1 VHDLDAPVD
10 NITNLASIPQPTMKT
25 ANIARNDITSAQ
37 HDRAQLTPR
46 MRRNVCIVIC
56 VVLITCASAVRAYYH
71 AFSTFAEYDDE
82 GLFMTLISRVVNG
95 QPLYDEVQNIYG
107 PFYFLYEYSA
117 HVITGVSVSHDSI
130 RFLAMSSWIAS
141 GVLLLLLVYRAT
153 VSLLLATAAH
163 FLGLRTILYVNGPEV
178 AHPQELCI
186 LLLLGLALAVCY
198 VDNRALLMASLGTF
212 VGAMVLTKINLGVIV
227 AVAAVVVLVCGWR
240 PARWHGAACM
250 AVSMGAIVLPVVLM
264 SGHIGEGW
272 AMKYCAVETISIA
285 AVILVIFRM
294 KFDIG
299 LSFRHLV
306 FAGLCFLGTVAV
318 ICSFFL
324 AHGSSLHAMIDSVIL
339 RPRSTFGQGW
349 FLAARFTDL
358 AVAWSVVGL
367 AVAYYTRTRRASE
380 KMLTLLKFSFAVG
393 VALLSAK
400 FGDSSR
406 PHWRIAATFED
417 ALISFAIPFL
427 WLVVVSPS
435 GTNKL
440 SGFSRAML
448 ALVTVIQVLYAYPVA
463 GTQVQFSA
471 ILIIAVASICFA
483 DSLPFIVARLPRW
496 RTPDVLLAIRAG
508 LTLLLAGV
516 YSLYAWTA
524 FRRYENFEPV
534 NLPGAHRL
542 HLETSRAAVLRESVM
557 RTNASCRTPI
567 TAPGMLSFYFWT
579 ALPVPSPMDYQ
590 TWIADLSDAEQNA
603 LVEDLSGVPQ
613 VCVIYNQDL
622 IDKWTRGKDISSKPM
637 MRFIESSFRKTFES
651 GGYRFMIRP

>member
-1 VHDLDAPVD
+1 
-10 NITNLASIPQPTMKT
+10 MKS
-25 ANIARNDITSAQ
+25 ANIASNDSTSSQ
-37 HDRAQLTPR
+37 HDQSQLTQR
-46 MRRNVCIVIC
+46 MRRNVCLVIC
-56 VVLITCASAVRAYYH
+56 VVLLTWASAVRAYYY
-71 AFSTFAEYDDE
+71 AFSSFAEYDDE
-82 GLFMTLISRVVNG
+82 GLMMTLISRLVNG
-95 QPLYDEVQNIYG
+95 HPLYDEVQNIYG
-107 PFYFLYEYSA
+107 PLYFLYEYSA

-130 RFLAMSSWIAS
+130 RFLSMSFWIAS
-141 GVLLLLLVYRAT
+141 GVILLVLVYRAT
-153 VSLLLATAAH
+153 GSLLLATAAH
-163 FLGLRTILYVNGPEV
+163 LLGFRTILLMNGIEP

-186 LLLLGLALAVCY
+186 LLLLGFALAVCY
-198 VDNRALLMASLGTF
+198 VDNRALLMASLGTL
-212 VGAMVLTKINLGVIV
+212 VGAMVVTKINLGVIV
-227 AVAAVVVLVCGWR
+227 AVPVVVVLVCGWR
-240 PARWHGAACM
+240 PAWWHGAACM

-264 SGHIGEGW
+264 SGHIREGW
-272 AMKYCAVETISIA
+272 AMKYCAVEMISIA
-285 AVILVIFRM
+285 AVILVVSRM
-294 KFDIG
+294 KYDIG
-299 LSFRHLV
+299 LSLRHLML
-306 FAGLCFLGTVAV
+306 AGLCFLGSVAM

-324 AHGSSLHAMIDSVIL
+324 AQGSSFHAMIDSVIL
-339 RPRSTFGQGW
+339 RPRRTFGQGW
-349 FLAARFTDL
+349 FLAARFSDL

-367 AVAYYTRTRRASE
+367 AVAYYTRTGRASE

-417 ALISFAIPFL
+417 ALISFAMPFL

-508 LTLLLAGV
+508 LTLLLASV
-516 YSLYAWTA
+516 YIFYAWTA
-524 FRRYENFEPV
+524 FRGYEKLEPV

-542 HLETSRAAVLRESVM
+542 HLETSRAAVLRELVM
-557 RTNASCRTPI
+557 RTNASCRTLV

-579 ALPVPSPMDYQ
+579 GLPVPSPIDYQ
-590 TWIADLSDAEQNA
+590 TWTADLSDAEQNA
-603 LVEDLSGVPQ
+603 LVEDLSDVPQ
-613 VCVIYNQDL
+613 VCVIYNQNL

-637 MRFIESSFRKTFES
+637 MRFIESGFHSTFEG